1 MYKTLEEYRAL
12 CQRLKSQTPE
22 DKLKLTRHL
31 AKTDLFYLLTVIF
44 GRTDAFRQWILDRC
58 NEVSED
64 PNGHLDVWSR
74 DHYKSSI
81 ITYALTIQDVLN
93 DPEITVGIFSH
104 SAKIAKDFLLQI
116 KREFEDNA
124 LLHELFPD
132 ILYSNP
138 HKDSQAWNSDRII
151 IKRSSNPKEATIE
164 AHGIV
169 DNQPTGKHF
178 KLRIYDDVVTRDSVY
193 TPDMMR
199 KTNDA
204 WALSLNL
211 GMKGGIVRYIGTRY
225 HFNDTYRII
234 LERGA
239 AKLRMHTATKD
250 GTFIVNPDGTL
261 ESEPVLLTREDLLKK
276 RREMGSSIFAA
287 QMMQNPIADDNATF
301 NRKDLNFYQIR
312 GEKIKEFSH
321 RMNIYLM
328 VDGASTK
335 NKDSDYTVMVVIGCS
350 DDNNYYLLDMVRDRL
365 NLSERCQKLFDLVK
379 KWKPRKVGYEKNSR
393 EADLEY
399 IREKQEELHYRFSIT
414 EIHTKLN
421 KQDKITSAL
430 QPIFEDHRFFLPI
443 ELPYINHENKKVDL
457 VEQFIEEEF
466 VFYPFSVH
474 DDMLDCMSMMIK
486 CINHTF
492 PLQKEEEDYNM
503 HAERHHTLE
512 YDPDTGEPKSMYG

>member
-1 MYKTLEEYRAL
+1 MYDTLEEYTIL
-12 CQRLKSQTPE
+12 YQRIKDQNPKE
-22 DKLKLTRHL
+22 KQKLNRHL
-31 AKTDLFYLLTVIF
+31 AKTDLFYLLTVIL
-44 GRTDAFRQWILDRC
+44 GRKDAFRQWILDRC
-58 NEVSED
+58 NEVSKQ
-64 PNGHLDVWSR
+64 PNGYLDVWSR

-93 DPEITVGIFSH
+93 NPEITVGIFSH

-116 KREFEDNA
+116 KREFEDSTV
-124 LLHELFPD
+124 LQVLFPD
-132 ILYSNP
+132 ILYDNP

-151 IKRSSNPKEATIE
+151 VKRKTNPKEATIE

-239 AKLRMHTATKD
+239 AKLRMHTATHD
-250 GTFIVNPDGTL
+250 GSFTINVDGTL
-261 ESEPVLLTREDLLKK
+261 ESEPVLLSKEDLLKK

-287 QMMQNPIADDNATF
+287 QMMQNPIADDNAAF
-301 NRKDLNFYQIR
+301 DRKDLEFYQIR
-312 GEKIKEFSH
+312 NEKVREFAK
-321 RMNIYLM
+321 RMNVYIM

-335 NKDSDYTVMVVIGCS
+335 SKDSDYTVIVVIGCN

-365 NLSERCQKLFDLVK
+365 NLSERCRELFRLVK
-379 KWKPRKVGYEKNSR
+379 YWKPRKVGYEKNSR
-393 EADLEY
+393 EADLDY

-421 KQDKITSAL
+421 KQDKIISTL
-430 QPIFEDHRFFLPI
+430 QPIFEEHRFYLPL
-443 ELPYINHENKKVDL
+443 ELIYINYENKKVDL
-457 VEQFIEEEF
+457 IEQFIEEEF
-466 VFYPFSVH
+466 VFYPFSIH
-474 DDMLDCMSMMIK
+474 DDMLDCISMMVR

-492 PLQKEEEDYNM
+492 PLLKEEEDFNL
-503 HAERHHTLE
+503 HREKHHQLE
-512 YDPDTGEPKSMYG
+512 YNPVTGEPL